1 MSTLLQHERC
11 SLLKGRFLPTT
22 YIFSTRKM
30 STSNF
35 FHPTVFNR
43 PKLNV
48 VKNYPQPS
56 PSLDLIILLM
66 RSLDHATYFNLK
78 IFQKNP
84 DHTKIIFCTIWCHIF
99 SMVFIKDFKSVL
111 IKCDFSPYKWCK
123 LNTLL
128 FIYCSVRP
136 VQFPKRLPPAT
147 RGPGGTRTRPFKW
160 GGSSRPPVCPQRCCR
175 PPVRGVQPR
184 GLQASPGPPWAQHPW
199 DRGSPWHVLIL
210 EQTRPTTPWSTPQ
223 SIPAP
228 RYKNDLLF
236 SYITL

>member
-1 MSTLLQHERC
+1 MKKSRSFFTAIRNIVPRGGRNTLHEKKGSEFSMSTLLQHERC

-48 VKNYPQPS
+48 VKNYPLPS

-78 IFQKNP
+78 TFQKKP
-84 DHTKIIFCTIWCHIF
+84 DHRKIIFCTIWCHNF

-111 IKCDFSPYKWCK
+111 IKCEFSP
-123 LNTLL
+123 
-128 FIYCSVRP
+128 IQVM
-136 VQFPKRLPPAT
+136 
-147 RGPGGTRTRPFKW
+147 
-160 GGSSRPPVCPQRCCR
+160 
-175 PPVRGVQPR
+175 
-184 GLQASPGPPWAQHPW
+184 
-199 DRGSPWHVLIL
+199 
-210 EQTRPTTPWSTPQ
+210 
-223 SIPAP
+223 
-228 RYKNDLLF
+228 
-236 SYITL
+236 